1 MAYRTDF
8 LRAIGGFPPELDAG
22 TPSQSGGDTFMLFQ
36 VLQAGYRIVYEPSA
50 IAFHW
55 HRDDDAALRRML
67 VGYGI
72 GSASYLARVVLD
84 PDRSAPPTVAVR
96 ALASYATGLAKRAAT
111 VAAGRPGAPP
121 LTHALDEL
129 RGIGRAA
136 RAFPQA
142 RREMGQLGPGAR
154 VPGALVPTPLLD
166 RLRSLASE
174 PPTIVD
180 TMPSL
185 SVVIPTRGR
194 RPQVCALLAAL
205 NASPTAPTLR

>member
-22 TPSQSGGDTFMLFQ
+22 TPSQSGGDTFVLFQ

-72 GSASYLARVVLD
+72 GSASYLTRVVLD

-96 ALASYATGLAKRAAT
+96 ALASYATGLAKRAAR
-111 VAAGRPGAPP
+111 VRPRAGP
-121 LTHALDEL
+121 E
-129 RGIGRAA
+129 
-136 RAFPQA
+136 
-142 RREMGQLGPGAR
+142 RRH
-154 VPGALVPTPLLD
+154 
-166 RLRSLASE
+166 
-174 PPTIVD
+174 
-180 TMPSL
+180 
-185 SVVIPTRGR
+185 
-194 RPQVCALLAAL
+194 
-205 NASPTAPTLR
+205 